1 MLSISSSSLLLSEN
15 DLESMF
21 DPYKIVDTSNRK
33 MILMN
38 LYSYDE
44 ESKSGEHSHEGVVRT
59 IKAQYYKNSLANF
72 IRQDGLG
79 ATAVIEM
86 EI

>member
-1 MLSISSSSLLLSEN
+1 MAFWRYMKKN
-15 DLESMF
+15 
-21 DPYKIVDTSNRK
+21 VDSARMMNTKNRK
-33 MILMN
+33 IILMN
-38 LYSYDE
+38 LCSYDE
-44 ESKSGEHSHEGVVRT
+44 ESKSGEHLHEGVART

>member
-1 MLSISSSSLLLSEN
+1 MFLL
-15 DLESMF
+15 
-21 DPYKIVDTSNRK
+21 
-33 MILMN
+33 N

-44 ESKSGEHSHEGVVRT
+44 ESKSDKRLQGGVVRT

-72 IRQDGLG
+72 IRKDGLG

>member
-1 MLSISSSSLLLSEN
+1 
-15 DLESMF
+15 
-21 DPYKIVDTSNRK
+21 
-33 MILMN
+33 MN

-44 ESKSGEHSHEGVVRT
+44 ESKSDKRLQGGVVVRT

-79 ATAVIEM
+79 ATAVIEFD
-86 EI
+86 I

>member
-1 MLSISSSSLLLSEN
+1 MIN
-15 DLESMF
+15 TNN
-21 DPYKIVDTSNRK
+21 KK

-38 LYSYDE
+38 LYSYNE
-44 ESKSGEHSHEGVVRT
+44 ENKSNKHLQGGVVRT

-79 ATAVIEM
+79 ATAVM
-86 EI
+86 EIEI

>member
-1 MLSISSSSLLLSEN
+1 
-15 DLESMF
+15 
-21 DPYKIVDTSNRK
+21 

-38 LYSYDE
+38 LYSYNE
-44 ESKSGEHSHEGVVRT
+44 ENKSNKHLQGGVVRT

-79 ATAVIEM
+79 ATAVM
-86 EI
+86 EIEI

>member
-1 MLSISSSSLLLSEN
+1 MIN
-15 DLESMF
+15 T
-21 DPYKIVDTSNRK
+21 KNRK
-33 MILMN
+33 MILLN

-44 ESKSGEHSHEGVVRT
+44 ENKSDKHLQGGVVST

-72 IRQDGLG
+72 IRKDGLG
-79 ATAVIEM
+79 ATAVIEF

>member
-1 MLSISSSSLLLSEN
+1 MI
-15 DLESMF
+15 
-21 DPYKIVDTSNRK
+21 DTNNRK

-38 LYSYDE
+38 LYSYNE
-44 ESKSGEHSHEGVVRT
+44 ESKSGGHLRRGVVRT

>member
-1 MLSISSSSLLLSEN
+1 M
-15 DLESMF
+15 
-21 DPYKIVDTSNRK
+21 V
-33 MILMN
+33 N
-38 LYSYDE
+38 LYGYNE
-44 ESKSGEHSHEGVVRT
+44 ESKSGEHLHEGVART

>member
-1 MLSISSSSLLLSEN
+1 MKKVKAIN
-15 DLESMF
+15 
-21 DPYKIVDTSNRK
+21 TC
-33 MILMN
+33 
-38 LYSYDE
+38 
-44 ESKSGEHSHEGVVRT
+44 HEGMART

>member
-1 MLSISSSSLLLSEN
+1 MIN
-15 DLESMF
+15 A
-21 DPYKIVDTSNRK
+21 KNRK
-33 MILMN
+33 LILLN

-44 ESKSGEHSHEGVVRT
+44 KSKSDKRLHGGGVVRT

-79 ATAVIEM
+79 ATAVIEF

>member
-1 MLSISSSSLLLSEN
+1 MI
-15 DLESMF
+15 
-21 DPYKIVDTSNRK
+21 DTKNRK
-33 MILMN
+33 MILLN

-44 ESKSGEHSHEGVVRT
+44 ESKSDKHLQVGVVRT

>member
-1 MLSISSSSLLLSEN
+1 MK
-15 DLESMF
+15 
-21 DPYKIVDTSNRK
+21 KIKAINICR
-33 MILMN
+33 
-38 LYSYDE
+38 
-44 ESKSGEHSHEGVVRT
+44 GGVVRT

-79 ATAVIEM
+79 ATAVIEF

>member
-1 MLSISSSSLLLSEN
+1 MKKN
-15 DLESMF
+15 
-21 DPYKIVDTSNRK
+21 VDSARMINTKNRK
-33 MILMN
+33 IILMN

-44 ESKSGEHSHEGVVRT
+44 KSKSGEHLART

>member
-1 MLSISSSSLLLSEN
+1 
-15 DLESMF
+15 
-21 DPYKIVDTSNRK
+21 
-33 MILMN
+33 MILLN
-38 LYSYDE
+38 LYSYNKE
-44 ESKSGEHSHEGVVRT
+44 RKSDKRVQGGVVRT

-79 ATAVIEM
+79 ATAVIEF

>member
-1 MLSISSSSLLLSEN
+1 MQSDARREAGSMTTISANQRKYERLSSMISPLT
-15 DLESMF
+15 
-21 DPYKIVDTSNRK
+21 KI
-33 MILMN
+33 
-38 LYSYDE
+38 
-44 ESKSGEHSHEGVVRT
+44 GGVIPT
-59 IKAQYYKNSLANF
+59 ITAQYYKNSLANF

>member
-1 MLSISSSSLLLSEN
+1 MI
-15 DLESMF
+15 
-21 DPYKIVDTSNRK
+21 DTSNRK

-38 LYSYDE
+38 LYSYNE
-44 ESKSGEHSHEGVVRT
+44 ESKSDKRLRGGVVRT

-79 ATAVIEM
+79 ATAVM
-86 EI
+86 EFEI

>member
-1 MLSISSSSLLLSEN
+1 MIN
-15 DLESMF
+15 I
-21 DPYKIVDTSNRK
+21 KNRK
-33 MILMN
+33 MILLN

-44 ESKSGEHSHEGVVRT
+44 ESKSDKRLQGGVVRT

-79 ATAVIEM
+79 ATAVM
-86 EI
+86 EFEI

>member
-1 MLSISSSSLLLSEN
+1 
-15 DLESMF
+15 
-21 DPYKIVDTSNRK
+21 
-33 MILMN
+33 MILLN

-44 ESKSGEHSHEGVVRT
+44 ESKSDKRLQGGVVRT

-86 EI
+86 ET

>member
-1 MLSISSSSLLLSEN
+1 MIN
-15 DLESMF
+15 A
-21 DPYKIVDTSNRK
+21 KNRK

-38 LYSYDE
+38 LYSYNE
-44 ESKSGEHSHEGVVRT
+44 ESKSGGHLRLGGVVRT

-79 ATAVIEM
+79 ATAVM
-86 EI
+86 EFEI

>member
-1 MLSISSSSLLLSEN
+1 MKKVKAIN
-15 DLESMF
+15 ICM
-21 DPYKIVDTSNRK
+21 
-33 MILMN
+33 
-38 LYSYDE
+38 
-44 ESKSGEHSHEGVVRT
+44 GGVVRT

>member
-1 MLSISSSSLLLSEN
+1 M
-15 DLESMF
+15 
-21 DPYKIVDTSNRK
+21 V
-33 MILMN
+33 N
-38 LYSYDE
+38 LYGYNE
-44 ESKSGEHSHEGVVRT
+44 ESKSDKHLHEGMART